1 MLQKVIQHIHLRLP
15 QRPGQQGELVY
26 PQEVVAVALQ
36 FKLPGDIVFQILFL
50 KILKRSHHRL
60 VLCVILQTVIFQYQT
75 LLLASRSHGEE
86 EIHAVSGDML
96 LVLLFNV
103 LPDVELGDDLE
114 SVLVLPTEVALSNKC
129 IEFSFFRRVEDRPVG
144 YVP

>member
-1 MLQKVIQHIHLRLP
+1 
-15 QRPGQQGELVY
+15 
-26 PQEVVAVALQ
+26 
-36 FKLPGDIVFQILFL
+36 
-50 KILKRSHHRL
+50 
-60 VLCVILQTVIFQYQT
+60 
-75 LLLASRSHGEE
+75 
-86 EIHAVSGDML
+86 ML